1 MTSGKLTPKADDAL
15 RKKLTRR
22 AKEHV
27 ALADHIVP
35 DRLLKTPSQKRSE
48 NIKKKMRNRDGF
60 KVPDTFKEP
69 EVMKDETETE
79 QTQNP
84 R

>member
-1 MTSGKLTPKADDAL
+1 MTSGKLTPKADDTL

-35 DRLLKTPSQKRSE
+35 DRLLKSPSQKRSE
-48 NIKKKMRNRDGF
+48 NKRKKLRNRDGH
-60 KVPDTFKEP
+60 KIPETFIEP
-69 EVMKDETETE
+69 EVLKDETKTK
-79 QTQNP
+79 QT
-84 R
+84 

>member
-27 ALADHIVP
+27 ALAEIILSQIVY
-35 DRLLKTPSQKRSE
+35 LKPPVRNEVKTKGRS
-48 NIKKKMRNRDGF
+48 
-60 KVPDTFKEP
+60 
-69 EVMKDETETE
+69 
-79 QTQNP
+79 
-84 R
+84 

>member
-1 MTSGKLTPKADDAL
+1 MTSGKLTPKADDVL

-35 DRLLKTPSQKRSE
+35 DRLLKSPSQKRSE
-48 NIKKKMRNRDGF
+48 NKRKKLRNRDGF

-69 EVMKDETETE
+69 EVIKDETETK
-79 QTQNP
+79 QA
-84 R
+84 